1 MSDPNRVGG
10 VRGPEG
16 RTLSDV
22 VNSLGSV
29 IAGLGDLN
37 TNLTAVISR
46 LDIAQGQNGSTVA
59 LLTDLRNAIGQ
70 VSQDPANYT
79 VKRLLDEIHTCL
91 CGPLEL
97 SDGSDGGGDPPPVE
111 DEPPANGCTGYA
123 RIQRV
128 SYWQSQGTATISGT
142 TYNVFA
148 PMFTYDPAQQGWNIG
163 PVGSGITRRA
173 HEQNQRNKAIFYC
186 LVWNFSGNIRPFAI
200 VRDVASG
207 YNSIAESKAGLTV
220 PSGHTWGVQV
230 PNSGSFAEDFPATAF
245 QNPDGYQPRFIN
257 WPFFFPVSV
266 TEPPRSAWLRY
277 PVLS

>member
-22 VNSLGSV
+22 VNSLNNV
-29 IAGLGDLN
+29 VAGLGDLN
-37 TNLTAVISR
+37 ASLTAVISR
-46 LDIAQGQNGSTVA
+46 LDIAQAQNGSSVT

-79 VKRLLDEIHTCL
+79 VKRLLDEIHSCL
-91 CGPLEL
+91 CGPLGP
-97 SDGSDGGGDPPPVE
+97 SDGNDGGGEPPVE
-111 DEPPANGCTGYA
+111 DEPPANGCINYA

-148 PMFTYDPAQQGWNIG
+148 PMFTYNPTFQGWNVG
-163 PVGSGITRRA
+163 PVCELTTRRA
-173 HEQNQRNKAIFYC
+173 HIQNQNYNPIPYC
-186 LVWNFSGNIRPFAI
+186 LVWNFGGTIRPFAI
-200 VRDVASG
+200 ARDVG
-207 YNSIAESKAGLTV
+207 GECRDIADSKTGVAV
-220 PSGHTWGVQV
+220 PYGHTWGTQV
-230 PNSGSFAEDFPATAF
+230 PNSGHFAEDFPTST
-245 QNPDGYQPRFIN
+245 GPRFIN

-266 TEPPRSAWLRY
+266 TEPPLSAWLRY
-277 PVLS
+277 PVAG